1 MNVPIDISNVTLK
14 TERLVLRPF
23 RYSDLEDFNEYAR
36 VEGVGPMAGWQPHEN
51 IEVSKQILDRFVKH
65 KKTFALEYEG
75 KVIGSLGIE
84 EYDEGVMPEF
94 EVLKNRELGF
104 VLSKAYWGKG
114 LMPEAVNEVKRYLFE
129 DVGLDLIVCKHFI
142 WNTQSEKVQK
152 KCGFRR
158 YSSYEHKIESGGTE
172 TSIVNIL
179 TREEWLERKEK
190 ENGVK

>member
-1 MNVPIDISNVTLK
+1 MNVPIDISDVTLK

-23 RYSDLEDFNEYAR
+23 RYKDLEDFYEYAR
-36 VEGVGPMAGWQPHEN
+36 VDGVGQMAGWQPHEN

-65 KKTFALEYEG
+65 KKTFALEYDG

-94 EVLKNRELGF
+94 NEMKNRELGF
-104 VLSKAYWGKG
+104 VLSKDYWGMG
-114 LMPEAVNEVKRYLFE
+114 LMPEAVNEVIRYLFE
-129 DVGLDLIVCKHFI
+129 DVGLDLIVCKHFT

-152 KCGFRR
+152 KCGFRP
-158 YSSYEHKIESGGTE
+158 YSSYEHKIESGGME

-179 TREEWLERKEK
+179 TRVEWLERKEE
-190 ENGVK
+190 ENAIE